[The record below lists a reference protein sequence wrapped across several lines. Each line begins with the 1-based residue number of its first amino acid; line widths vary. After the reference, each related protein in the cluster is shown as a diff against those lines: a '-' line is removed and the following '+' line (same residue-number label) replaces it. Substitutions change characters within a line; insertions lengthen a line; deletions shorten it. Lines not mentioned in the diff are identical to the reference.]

1 MHTNL
6 RDFVDNKELNIKSLK
21 LMKRVLIL
29 FALTSIVGF
38 TSCAKKR
45 YTCPTYMK
53 DTRQQKDIKVKNT
66 LDQKNKTSKL
76 VKSRG

>member
-1 MHTNL
+1 MRTNIGN
-6 RDFVDNKELNIKSLK
+6 FVDNKELNIKSLK
-21 LMKRVLIL
+21 LMKRVLIV

-66 LDQKNKTSKL
+66 LDRKDKASKL
-76 VKSRG
+76 VKARG